1 MIRSSLRVCPLLLA
15 LALPA
20 LPAAAEVFYV
30 TLTNGSVIETAKQ
43 PQEASWDGNM
53 VLLMTDVGN
62 WIGVPK
68 AEIDNVRSETEN
80 KGYGVKINDH
90 AIALGWA
97 PNDNPIPED
106 GKAAPGDGPDPVAD
120 AMDRL
125 ATQREAES
133 RYTVEQF
140 VEPNSTQGVPSRF
153 IGYSGATQNPPN

>member
-1 MIRSSLRVCPLLLA
+1 MVRSSLRVSTLLLA
-15 LALPA
+15 FALPA

-30 TLTNGSVIETAKQ
+30 TLTNGSVVETATQ

-62 WIGVPK
+62 WIGLPK
-68 AEIDNVRSETEN
+68 SEIDSVRTETQD

-106 GKAAPGDGPDPVAD
+106 GKPAPGNEPDPVAD
-120 AMDRL
+120 AMNRM
-125 ATQREAES
+125 AAQREAES
-133 RYTVEQF
+133 RYSVEQF

-153 IGYSGATQNPPN
+153 IGYSGAVQGPPN